1 MYSKCISLEP
11 TNVVFYVLQATTLDS
26 IGVLASPSV
35 CVIVC
40 VCVCVCVY
48 AVCARLCACV
58 CVGIFMI
65 LFIYLICCRLL
76 GYDRECFDSLYMFWN
91 ESEAMAD
98 GRVLLLRQNISGEV
112 YFAVEDNQPDDMIV
126 AVDSIAPILKSA
138 GVVANVDV
146 FKVGECV
153 FVFRDISA

>member
-1 MYSKCISLEP
+1 
-11 TNVVFYVLQATTLDS
+11 
-26 IGVLASPSV
+26 
-35 CVIVC
+35 VC
-40 VCVCVCVY
+40 VCVCVSVCVS
-48 AVCARLCACV
+48 VCVCAGFARLCSCS

-65 LFIYLICCRLL
+65 VFIYLIFCRLL
-76 GYDRECFDSLYMFWN
+76 GYDRECFDSLFMFWS

-146 FKVGECV
+146 FKVGEYL
-153 FVFRDISA
+153 FVYRDISA